1 METSVLSKYELPD
14 SYKGL
19 SGERQEDI
27 EHFHMRDEAVT
38 AITSY
43 VYVF

>member
-1 METSVLSKYELPD
+1 MNYLTPARVCL
-14 SYKGL
+14 G
-19 SGERQEDI
+19 RQEDI
-27 EHFHMRDEAVT
+27 EHFHLRDEAVT